1 MSESEDKA
9 ETSRSSNDGLAED
22 HENHNQPERIEVE
35 REDSSSSSVSQ
46 RSDMSKDSPMGFNKE
61 VNKNEVDRK
70 DSSSSSVSQRSDM
83 SKDSPMGFNKEVNKI
98 NQNTPEAQTG
108 QEKTVL
114 GETAVGKETIEKML
128 SSISLLQS
136 SIRKKFESTF
146 TAGYSLSLSQI
157 YTELYITEGRPA
169 EVNREHEIR
178 ELERAFRKSD
188 RPETTIKPEDICR
201 PPPGGNKAVRTAI
214 TMGVAGIGKT
224 VLTNKFALD
233 WAECKTNQDIQF
245 LFLFSFRELN
255 LLKEEKFSLV
265 ELIHHFYS
273 ETKGFSRFADFQV
286 LFIFDGLDECR
297 FPLKLN
303 STEILTDVDQ
313 PASLGELLTNLI
325 KGKLLPSAQL
335 WITTRPAAASQI
347 PAECVDMVTEVRGF
361 NDSQKEEYFKKRFGE
376 DEDQAT
382 TVYSQIKRC
391 RSLHIMCHIPVFCWI
406 SATVLDQ
413 LLKSKEQRETPRSLT
428 EMYIHFVLIQVQ
440 MKKIKYDGGSET
452 DSVWTPESR
461 KMILSLGKLAFE
473 QLQKGN
479 LFFYDSDLTESGIDV
494 RAASVCSGVF
504 TQIFKEEIGLHQ
516 GRVFCFVHL
525 SVQEFLAA
533 LYVHVT
539 FFKGAS
545 NLLLE
550 KQPASGWLD
559 WLSGKRNAA
568 LLYQSAIDKA
578 LQSPNGHLDLF
589 LRFILGLSQQNSQVL
604 LRGLLKETEADST
617 VVPETVQHIKKKLS
631 KQESV
636 EKSINLFH
644 CLMELQ
650 DCSLIEEIQQRLA
663 SGSLSPNE
671 MSSSQWSALVFI
683 LLSSE
688 ENLKEFELKKYF
700 ASDVGLQRL
709 LPVIKESSRAVLSCC
724 NLTEKSCELLASVL
738 SSQSC
743 NLKYLDLR
751 NNDLKDS
758 GLKLLCEGLKSPH
771 CKLET
776 LRLSGCLITK
786 TGVDDLAK
794 ALSSNPSHLKELHLT
809 FNHPGD
815 SGVKVLLEGWKNPN
829 WALNILKMKPR
840 GANFMKPGLKKYAV
854 DLTLDENTAHR
865 NLILR
870 DNNKTVRMVKE
881 KQTYPDHPERFS
893 YWKQVLCTQ
902 GLTGR
907 YYWEVEWKGDV
918 YIAVTYRGIRR
929 KGERDDSSLGKNDK
943 SWSLL
948 CSDKSHS
955 VLHNNIDT
963 PVHVVPSSRV
973 GVYLN
978 SDGGTLSFFK
988 VCSDA
993 VTHLHTFKA
1002 TFSEPV
1008 YPAFRVRT
1016 EPFNSSLTLC
1026 WICHEGPKVEQEV
1039 G

>member
-1 MSESEDKA
+1 MSESEEKA
-9 ETSRSSNDGLAED
+9 ETTQSSNDGLPED
-22 HENHNQPERIEVE
+22 HENHNQPERIEME

-46 RSDMSKDSPMGFNKE
+46 RSDRSRDYPPAFNKE
-61 VNKNEVDRK
+61 VK
-70 DSSSSSVSQRSDM
+70 
-83 SKDSPMGFNKEVNKI
+83 KI

-108 QEKTVL
+108 QEKMVL
-114 GETAVGKETIEKML
+114 GETTVGKETIEEML
-128 SSISLLQS
+128 LSISLLQS
-136 SIRKKFESTF
+136 SIRKKFESMF
-146 TAGYSLSLSQI
+146 TATYSASLSQI

-201 PPPGGNKAVRTAI
+201 PPPGGNKAIRTAI

-233 WAECKTNQDIQF
+233 WAEGKTNQDIQF

-273 ETKGFSRFADFQV
+273 ETKGFSRFADSQV

-335 WITTRPAAASQI
+335 WITSRPAAASQI

-382 TVYSQIKRC
+382 TVYSQIKMS

-440 MKKIKYDGGSET
+440 MKKIKYDVGSET

-461 KMILSLGKLAFE
+461 QMILSLGKLAFE

-539 FFKGAS
+539 FYKTAT
-545 NLLLE
+545 NQLLE
-550 KQPASGWLD
+550 KQPASVWID

-589 LRFILGLSQQNSQVL
+589 LRFLLGLSQQNSQVL
-604 LRGLLKETEADST
+604 LRGLLKQTEADST

-751 NNDLKDS
+751 NNELKDS
-758 GLKLLCEGLKSPH
+758 GLKLLCEGLQSPH

-786 TGVDDLAK
+786 TGVDYLAK

-809 FNHPGD
+809 FNHPED
-815 SGVKVLLEGWKNPN
+815 SGVKVLLEGWKNQS

-870 DNNKTVRMVKE
+870 DNNKTVKMVKE

-907 YYWEVEWKGDV
+907 YYWEVEWKGEV

-955 VLHNNIDT
+955 VLHNNIET
-963 PVHVVPSSRV
+963 LVHVVPSSRV

-988 VCSDA
+988 VCSDG

-1016 EPFNSSLTLC
+1016 LPENSSLTLC
-1026 WICHEGPKVEQEV
+1026 
-1039 G
+1039 

>member
-1 MSESEDKA
+1 
-9 ETSRSSNDGLAED
+9 
-22 HENHNQPERIEVE
+22 
-35 REDSSSSSVSQ
+35 
-46 RSDMSKDSPMGFNKE
+46 
-61 VNKNEVDRK
+61 
-70 DSSSSSVSQRSDM
+70 
-83 SKDSPMGFNKEVNKI
+83 
-98 NQNTPEAQTG
+98 
-108 QEKTVL
+108 
-114 GETAVGKETIEKML
+114 GETTVGKETIEGELL
-128 SSISLLQS
+128 SE
-136 SIRKKFESTF
+136 KKFESMF
-146 TAGYSLSLSQI
+146 TATYSASLSQI

-201 PPPGGNKAVRTAI
+201 PPPGGNKAIRTAI

-233 WAECKTNQDIQF
+233 WAEGKTNQDIQF

-273 ETKGFSRFADFQV
+273 ETKGFSRFADSQV

-335 WITTRPAAASQI
+335 WITSRPAAASQI

-382 TVYSQIKRC
+382 TVYSQIKMS

-440 MKKIKYDGGSET
+440 MKKIKYDVGSET

-461 KMILSLGKLAFE
+461 QMILSLGKLAFE

-539 FFKGAS
+539 FYKTAT
-545 NLLLE
+545 NQLLE
-550 KQPASGWLD
+550 KQPASVWID

-589 LRFILGLSQQNSQVL
+589 LRFLLGLSQQNSQVL
-604 LRGLLKETEADST
+604 LRGLLKQTEADST

-751 NNDLKDS
+751 NNELKDS
-758 GLKLLCEGLKSPH
+758 GLKLLCEGLQSPH

-786 TGVDDLAK
+786 TGVDYLAK

-809 FNHPGD
+809 FNHPED
-815 SGVKVLLEGWKNPN
+815 SGVKVLLEGWKNQTHTDEN
-829 WALNILKMKPR
+829 LVISQETR
-840 GANFMKPGLKKYAV
+840 TETNFLSSSDAV

-870 DNNKTVRMVKE
+870 DNNKTVKMVKE

-907 YYWEVEWKGDV
+907 YYWEVEWKGEV

-955 VLHNNIDT
+955 VLHNNIET
-963 PVHVVPSSRV
+963 LVHVVPSSRV

-988 VCSDA
+988 VCSDG

-1016 EPFNSSLTLC
+1016 LPENSSLTLC
-1026 WICHEGPKVEQEV
+1026 
-1039 G
+1039 

>member
-1 MSESEDKA
+1 MSDSEEKA
-9 ETSRSSNDGLAED
+9 ETSQSSNDGLPED
-22 HENHNQPERIEVE
+22 HENHNQPERIEVD

-46 RSDMSKDSPMGFNKE
+46 RSDRSKDCPIGFNKE
-61 VNKNEVDRK
+61 AKMV
-70 DSSSSSVSQRSDM
+70 
-83 SKDSPMGFNKEVNKI
+83 
-98 NQNTPEAQTG
+98 NQNTPGAQTG
-108 QEKTVL
+108 QEKMVL
-114 GETAVGKETIEKML
+114 GEKVSVGKETIEEML
-128 SSISLLQS
+128 SSISLLHS
-136 SIRKKFESTF
+136 SIRKKFESMF

-201 PPPGGNKAVRTAI
+201 PPPGGHKAIRTAI

-233 WAECKTNQDIQF
+233 WAEGKTNQDIQF

-265 ELIHHFYS
+265 ELIHRFYS
-273 ETKGFSRFADFQV
+273 VNKGFSRFADSRV

-382 TVYSQIKRC
+382 TVYSQIKMC

-479 LFFYDSDLTESGIDV
+479 LFFYDSDLTESGIEV

-539 FFKGAS
+539 FFKTGT

-550 KQPASGWLD
+550 KQPAPGWID
-559 WLSGKRNAA
+559 WLRGKRNAA

-617 VVPETVQHIKKKLS
+617 VVPETVQHIKKKLC
-631 KQESV
+631 KRESV
-636 EKSINLFH
+636 EKTINLFH

-650 DCSLIEEIQQRLA
+650 DCSLIEEIQHRLA

-809 FNHPGD
+809 FNHPED
-815 SGVKVLLEGWKNPN
+815 SGVKVLLEGWKDPN
-829 WALNILKMKPR
+829 WTLNILKMKPR
-840 GANFMKPGLKKYAV
+840 GANFMKPGLNKYAV

-907 YYWEVEWKGDV
+907 YYWEVEWKGEV

-929 KGERDDSSLGKNDK
+929 KGERDDSSLGENDK

-955 VLHNNIDT
+955 VLHNNIET
-963 PVHVVPSSRV
+963 LVHVVPSSRV

-978 SDGGTLSFFK
+978 SDGGTLTFFK
-988 VCSDA
+988 VCLDT

-1026 WICHEGPKVEQEV
+1026 
-1039 G
+1039 

>member
-98 NQNTPEAQTG
+98 NQNTPGAQTG
-108 QEKTVL
+108 QEKMVL
-114 GETAVGKETIEKML
+114 GETTVDKETIEEML
-128 SSISLLQS
+128 LSISLLQS
-136 SIRKKFESTF
+136 SIRKKFESMF
-146 TAGYSLSLSQI
+146 TAGYSASLSQI

-188 RPETTIKPEDICR
+188 RQETTIKPEDICR
-201 PPPGGNKAVRTAI
+201 PPPGENKAIRTAI

-233 WAECKTNQDIQF
+233 WAEGKTNQDIQF

-265 ELIHHFYS
+265 ELIHRFYS

-303 STEILTDVDQ
+303 GTEILTDVDQ

-428 EMYIHFVLIQVQ
+428 EIYIHFVLIQVQ
-440 MKKIKYDGGSET
+440 MKKIKYDGGSEI

-479 LFFYDSDLTESGIDV
+479 LFFYESDLTESGIDV

-539 FFKGAS
+539 FFKTGT

-550 KQPASGWLD
+550 KQPAPGWID
-559 WLSGKRNAA
+559 WLRGKRNAA

-589 LRFILGLSQQNSQVL
+589 LRFLLGLSQQNSQVL

-617 VVPETVQHIKKKLS
+617 VVPETVQHIKKKLC

-636 EKSINLFH
+636 EKTINLFH

-650 DCSLIEEIQQRLA
+650 DCSLIEEIQHHLA

-688 ENLKEFELKKYF
+688 ENLKEFELKKHF

-840 GANFMKPGLKKYAV
+840 GANFLKPGLKKYAV

-907 YYWEVEWKGDV
+907 YYWEVEWKGEV

-1026 WICHEGPKVEQEV
+1026 
-1039 G
+1039 

>member
-1 MSESEDKA
+1 EK
-9 ETSRSSNDGLAED
+9 
-22 HENHNQPERIEVE
+22 
-35 REDSSSSSVSQ
+35 VS
-46 RSDMSKDSPMGFNKE
+46 
-61 VNKNEVDRK
+61 
-70 DSSSSSVSQRSDM
+70 
-83 SKDSPMGFNKEVNKI
+83 
-98 NQNTPEAQTG
+98 
-108 QEKTVL
+108 
-114 GETAVGKETIEKML
+114 VGKETIEGELL
-128 SSISLLQS
+128 SGEYLS
-136 SIRKKFESTF
+136 SIRKKFESMF
-146 TAGYSLSLSQI
+146 TATYSASLSQI

-178 ELERAFRKSD
+178 EHERAFRKSD

-201 PPPGGNKAVRTAI
+201 PPPGGNKAIRTAI

-233 WAECKTNQDIQF
+233 WAEGKTNQDIQF

-273 ETKGFSRFADFQV
+273 ETKGFSRFADSQV

-313 PASLGELLTNLI
+313 PASLGILLTNLI
-325 KGKLLPSAQL
+325 RGKLLPSAQI

-347 PAECVDMVTEVRGF
+347 PSECVDMVTEVRGF
-361 NDSQKEEYFKKRFGE
+361 NDSQKEDYFKKRFGE

-382 TVYSQIKRC
+382 TVYSQIKMC

-413 LLKSKEQRETPRSLT
+413 LLKSKEQRKTPRSLT

-539 FFKGAS
+539 FFKTA
-545 NLLLE
+545 
-550 KQPASGWLD
+550 PGWID
-559 WLSGKRNAA
+559 WLSGKRSAA

-589 LRFILGLSQQNSQVL
+589 LRFLLGLSQQNSQVI

-617 VVPETVQHIKKKLS
+617 VVPETVQHIKKRLC

-636 EKSINLFH
+636 EKTINLFH

-650 DCSLIEEIQQRLA
+650 DCSLIKEIQQRLA

-743 NLKYLDLR
+743 NLKYLDLS

-786 TGVDDLAK
+786 TGVDHLAK

-815 SGVKVLLEGWKNPN
+815 SGVRVLLEGWKDPN
-829 WALNILKMKPR
+829 WIEELQKTFLSSSD
-840 GANFMKPGLKKYAV
+840 AV

-907 YYWEVEWKGDV
+907 YYWEVEWKGEV

-929 KGERDDSSLGKNDK
+929 KGERDDSSFGKNDK

-955 VLHNNIDT
+955 VLHNNIET
-963 PVHVVPSSRV
+963 LVHVVPSSRV

-988 VCSDA
+988 VCSDT
-993 VTHLHTFKA
+993 VTHLHTFKG

-1016 EPFNSSLTLC
+1016 LPENSSLTLC
-1026 WICHEGPKVEQEV
+1026 
-1039 G
+1039 

>member
-1 MSESEDKA
+1 
-9 ETSRSSNDGLAED
+9 
-22 HENHNQPERIEVE
+22 
-35 REDSSSSSVSQ
+35 
-46 RSDMSKDSPMGFNKE
+46 
-61 VNKNEVDRK
+61 
-70 DSSSSSVSQRSDM
+70 
-83 SKDSPMGFNKEVNKI
+83 
-98 NQNTPEAQTG
+98 
-108 QEKTVL
+108 
-114 GETAVGKETIEKML
+114 GETTVGKETIEGELL
-128 SSISLLQS
+128 SE
-136 SIRKKFESTF
+136 KKFESMF
-146 TAGYSLSLSQI
+146 TATYSASLSQI

-201 PPPGGNKAVRTAI
+201 LPPGGHKAIRKAI

-233 WAECKTNQDIQF
+233 WAEGKTNQDIQF

-265 ELIHHFYS
+265 ELIHYFYS
-273 ETKGFSRFADFQV
+273 ETKCFSGFADSQV

-325 KGKLLPSAQL
+325 KGKLLPSAQI

-347 PAECVDMVTEVRGF
+347 PSECVDMVTEVRGF

-382 TVYSQIKRC
+382 TVYSQIKMC

-539 FFKGAS
+539 FFKTAT
-545 NLLLE
+545 NVLLE

-559 WLSGKRNAA
+559 WLRGKRNAA

-589 LRFILGLSQQNSQVL
+589 LRFLLGLSQQNSQVL

-617 VVPETVQHIKKKLS
+617 VVPETVQHIKKRLC

-636 EKSINLFH
+636 EKTINLFH

-650 DCSLIEEIQQRLA
+650 DCSLIEEIQHHLA

-724 NLTEKSCELLASVL
+724 NLTERSCELLASVL

-786 TGVDDLAK
+786 TGVDHLAK

-829 WALNILKMKPR
+829 WALNILK
-840 GANFMKPGLKKYAV
+840 
-854 DLTLDENTAHR
+854 

-870 DNNKTVRMVKE
+870 DNNKTVTMVKE

-907 YYWEVEWKGDV
+907 YYWEVEWKGEV

-929 KGERDDSSLGKNDK
+929 KGERDDSSFGKNDK

-955 VLHNNIDT
+955 VLHNNIET
-963 PVHVVPSSRV
+963 LVHVVPSSRV

-988 VCSDA
+988 VCSDT
-993 VTHLHTFKA
+993 VTHLHTFKG

-1016 EPFNSSLTLC
+1016 LPENSSLTLC
-1026 WICHEGPKVEQEV
+1026 
-1039 G
+1039 

>member
-1 MSESEDKA
+1 MFLYFLE
-9 ETSRSSNDGLAED
+9 
-22 HENHNQPERIEVE
+22 
-35 REDSSSSSVSQ
+35 
-46 RSDMSKDSPMGFNKE
+46 
-61 VNKNEVDRK
+61 
-70 DSSSSSVSQRSDM
+70 
-83 SKDSPMGFNKEVNKI
+83 
-98 NQNTPEAQTG
+98 
-108 QEKTVL
+108 
-114 GETAVGKETIEKML
+114 ML

-136 SIRKKFESTF
+136 SIRKKFEGMF

-178 ELERAFRKSD
+178 EHEIRELERSFRKSD

-201 PPPGGNKAVRTAI
+201 PPPGGHKAIRTAI

-233 WAECKTNQDIQF
+233 WAEGKTNQDIQF

-361 NDSQKEEYFKKRFGE
+361 NDSQKEDYFKKRFGE

-382 TVYSQIKRC
+382 TVYSQIKMC

-539 FFKGAS
+539 FFKAAS

-550 KQPASGWLD
+550 KQPASVWID
-559 WLSGKRNAA
+559 WLRGKRNAA

-589 LRFILGLSQQNSQVL
+589 LRFLLGLSQQNSQVL
-604 LRGLLKETEADST
+604 LRGLLKETEEDST
-617 VVPETVQHIKKKLS
+617 VVPETVQHIKKKLN

-636 EKSINLFH
+636 QKSINLFH

-743 NLKYLDLR
+743 NLKYLDLS

-786 TGVDDLAK
+786 TGVDYLAK
-794 ALSSNPSHLKELHLT
+794 ALSSNHSHLKELDLT

-815 SGVKVLLEGWKNPN
+815 SGVNVLLEGWKDPN
-829 WALNILKMKPR
+829 
-840 GANFMKPGLKKYAV
+840 AV

-870 DNNKTVRMVKE
+870 DNNKTVTMVKE

-907 YYWEVEWKGDV
+907 YYWEVEWKGEV
-918 YIAVTYRGIRR
+918 FIAVTYRGIRR

-948 CSDKSHS
+948 CSDKKHS
-955 VLHNNIDT
+955 VLHKNIDT

-978 SDGGTLSFFK
+978 SDGGTLTFFK
-988 VCSDA
+988 VCLDA
-993 VTHLHTFKA
+993 VTHLHTYKD
-1002 TFSEPV
+1002 TFSEPF

-1016 EPFNSSLTLC
+1016 LPENSSLTLC
-1026 WICHEGPKVEQEV
+1026 
-1039 G
+1039 

>member
-1 MSESEDKA
+1 M
-9 ETSRSSNDGLAED
+9 LLW
-22 HENHNQPERIEVE
+22 VE
-35 REDSSSSSVSQ
+35 R
-46 RSDMSKDSPMGFNKE
+46 MKCY
-61 VNKNEVDRK
+61 
-70 DSSSSSVSQRSDM
+70 
-83 SKDSPMGFNKEVNKI
+83 
-98 NQNTPEAQTG
+98 
-108 QEKTVL
+108 L
-114 GETAVGKETIEKML
+114 
-128 SSISLLQS
+128 
-136 SIRKKFESTF
+136 KKFESTF

-550 KQPASGWLD
+550 
-559 WLSGKRNAA
+559 N
-568 LLYQSAIDKA
+568 AIDKA

-688 ENLKEFELKKYF
+688 ENLKEFELKKHF

-829 WALNILKMKPR
+829 WALNILK
-840 GANFMKPGLKKYAV
+840 
-854 DLTLDENTAHR
+854 

-907 YYWEVEWKGDV
+907 YYWEVEWKGEV

-1026 WICHEGPKVEQEV
+1026 
-1039 G
+1039 

>member
-1 MSESEDKA
+1 M
-9 ETSRSSNDGLAED
+9 LLW
-22 HENHNQPERIEVE
+22 V
-35 REDSSSSSVSQ
+35 
-46 RSDMSKDSPMGFNKE
+46 
-61 VNKNEVDRK
+61 
-70 DSSSSSVSQRSDM
+70 
-83 SKDSPMGFNKEVNKI
+83 
-98 NQNTPEAQTG
+98 
-108 QEKTVL
+108 
-114 GETAVGKETIEKML
+114 EKMKCYL
-128 SSISLLQS
+128 
-136 SIRKKFESTF
+136 KKFESMF

-201 PPPGGNKAVRTAI
+201 PPPGGHKAIRTAI

-233 WAECKTNQDIQF
+233 WAEGKTNQDIQF

-265 ELIHHFYS
+265 ELIHRFYS
-273 ETKGFSRFADFQV
+273 VNKGFSRFADSRV

-382 TVYSQIKRC
+382 TVYSQIKMC

-479 LFFYDSDLTESGIDV
+479 LFFYDSDLTESGIEV

-539 FFKGAS
+539 FFKTGT

-550 KQPASGWLD
+550 KQPAPGWID
-559 WLSGKRNAA
+559 WLRGKRNAA

-617 VVPETVQHIKKKLS
+617 VVPETVQHIKKKLC
-631 KQESV
+631 KRESV
-636 EKSINLFH
+636 EKTINLFH

-650 DCSLIEEIQQRLA
+650 DCSLIEEIQHRLA

-809 FNHPGD
+809 FNHPED
-815 SGVKVLLEGWKNPN
+815 SGVKVLLEGWKDPN
-829 WALNILKMKPR
+829 WTLNILK
-840 GANFMKPGLKKYAV
+840 
-854 DLTLDENTAHR
+854 

-907 YYWEVEWKGDV
+907 YYWEVEWKGEV

-929 KGERDDSSLGKNDK
+929 KGERDDSSLGENDK

-955 VLHNNIDT
+955 VLHNNIET
-963 PVHVVPSSRV
+963 LVHVVPSSRV

-978 SDGGTLSFFK
+978 SDGGTLTFFK
-988 VCSDA
+988 VCLDT

-1026 WICHEGPKVEQEV
+1026 
-1039 G
+1039 

>member
-1 MSESEDKA
+1 MSESDEKA
-9 ETSRSSNDGLAED
+9 ETSQSSNDGLPED

-46 RSDMSKDSPMGFNKE
+46 RSDRSRDCPIGFNKE
-61 VNKNEVDRK
+61 AK
-70 DSSSSSVSQRSDM
+70 M
-83 SKDSPMGFNKEVNKI
+83 I
-98 NQNTPEAQTG
+98 NQNTPGAQTG
-108 QEKTVL
+108 QEKMVL
-114 GETAVGKETIEKML
+114 GEKVSVGKETIEEML

-136 SIRKKFESTF
+136 SIRKKFESMF
-146 TAGYSLSLSQI
+146 TATYSASLSQI

-178 ELERAFRKSD
+178 EHERAFRKSD

-201 PPPGGNKAVRTAI
+201 PPPGGNKAIRTAI

-233 WAECKTNQDIQF
+233 WAEGKTNQDIQF

-273 ETKGFSRFADFQV
+273 ETKGFSRFADSQV

-313 PASLGELLTNLI
+313 PASLGILLTNLI
-325 KGKLLPSAQL
+325 RGKLLPSAQI

-347 PAECVDMVTEVRGF
+347 PSECVDMVTEVRGF
-361 NDSQKEEYFKKRFGE
+361 NDSQKEDYFKKRFGE

-382 TVYSQIKRC
+382 TVYSQIKMC

-413 LLKSKEQRETPRSLT
+413 LLKSKEQRKTPRSLT

-539 FFKGAS
+539 FFKTGT
-545 NLLLE
+545 NVLLE
-550 KQPASGWLD
+550 KQPAPGWID
-559 WLSGKRNAA
+559 WLSGKRSAA

-589 LRFILGLSQQNSQVL
+589 LRFLLGLSQQNSQVI

-617 VVPETVQHIKKKLS
+617 VVPETVQHIKKRLC

-636 EKSINLFH
+636 EKTINLFH

-650 DCSLIEEIQQRLA
+650 DCSLIKEIQQRLA

-743 NLKYLDLR
+743 NLKYLDLS

-786 TGVDDLAK
+786 TGVDHLAK

-815 SGVKVLLEGWKNPN
+815 SGVRVLLEGWKDPN

-907 YYWEVEWKGDV
+907 YYWEVEWKGEV

-929 KGERDDSSLGKNDK
+929 KGERDDSSFGKNDK

-955 VLHNNIDT
+955 VLHNNIET
-963 PVHVVPSSRV
+963 LVHVVPSSRV

-988 VCSDA
+988 VCSDT
-993 VTHLHTFKA
+993 VTHLHTFKG

-1016 EPFNSSLTLC
+1016 LPENSSLTLC
-1026 WICHEGPKVEQEV
+1026 
-1039 G
+1039 

>member
-1 MSESEDKA
+1 MRWLCSLEGAQSFLLH
-9 ETSRSSNDGLAED
+9 SLFIVGNYYR
-22 HENHNQPERIEVE
+22 HV
-35 REDSSSSSVSQ
+35 SVC
-46 RSDMSKDSPMGFNKE
+46 K
-61 VNKNEVDRK
+61 
-70 DSSSSSVSQRSDM
+70 
-83 SKDSPMGFNKEVNKI
+83 
-98 NQNTPEAQTG
+98 TPPF
-108 QEKTVL
+108 
-114 GETAVGKETIEKML
+114 KML

-136 SIRKKFESTF
+136 SIRKKFESMF
-146 TAGYSLSLSQI
+146 TATYSASLSQI

-178 ELERAFRKSD
+178 EHERAFRKSD

-201 PPPGGNKAVRTAI
+201 PPPGGNKAIRTAI

-233 WAECKTNQDIQF
+233 WAEGKTNQDIQF

-273 ETKGFSRFADFQV
+273 ETKGFSRFADSQV

-313 PASLGELLTNLI
+313 PASLGILLTNLI
-325 KGKLLPSAQL
+325 RGKLLPSAQI

-347 PAECVDMVTEVRGF
+347 PSECVDMVTEVRGF
-361 NDSQKEEYFKKRFGE
+361 NDSQKEDYFKKRFGE

-382 TVYSQIKRC
+382 TVYSQIKMC

-413 LLKSKEQRETPRSLT
+413 LLKSKEQRKTPRSLT

-539 FFKGAS
+539 FFKTGT
-545 NLLLE
+545 NVLLE
-550 KQPASGWLD
+550 KQPAPGWID
-559 WLSGKRNAA
+559 WLSGKRSAA

-589 LRFILGLSQQNSQVL
+589 LRFLLGLSQQNSQVI

-617 VVPETVQHIKKKLS
+617 VVPETVQHIKKRLC

-636 EKSINLFH
+636 EKTINLFH

-650 DCSLIEEIQQRLA
+650 DCSLIKEIQQRLA

-743 NLKYLDLR
+743 NLKYLDLS

-786 TGVDDLAK
+786 TGVDHLAK

-815 SGVKVLLEGWKNPN
+815 SGVRVLLEGWKDPN
-829 WALNILKMKPR
+829 WIEELQKTFLSSSD
-840 GANFMKPGLKKYAV
+840 AV

-907 YYWEVEWKGDV
+907 YYWEVEWKGEV

-929 KGERDDSSLGKNDK
+929 KGERDDSSFGKNDK

-955 VLHNNIDT
+955 VLHNNIET
-963 PVHVVPSSRV
+963 LVHVVPSSRV

-988 VCSDA
+988 VCSDT
-993 VTHLHTFKA
+993 VTHLHTFKG

-1016 EPFNSSLTLC
+1016 LPENSSLTLC
-1026 WICHEGPKVEQEV
+1026 
-1039 G
+1039 